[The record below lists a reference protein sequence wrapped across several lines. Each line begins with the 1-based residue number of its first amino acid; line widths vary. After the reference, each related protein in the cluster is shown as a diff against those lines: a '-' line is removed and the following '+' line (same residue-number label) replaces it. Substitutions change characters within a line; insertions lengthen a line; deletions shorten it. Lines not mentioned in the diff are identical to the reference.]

1 MSTTNQSTTTS
12 TTTAAGT
19 GGWSSSNKRLDSLYQ
34 TAIKTL
40 PANEIERAVIST
52 PEMSL
57 SSITEQVRSYLQP
70 QYDESVRQR
79 QAQTKQYKADIDA
92 DAYSRGMGSSTW
104 VTDSKNRQLAAEAS
118 DIASLGSAY
127 NANLAQNVAAQY
139 ENYLNRKASVDEI
152 NAANQI
158 DVDKWNSQVRTALE
172 QLAYERALE
181 EYKRGDGQ
189 SSGGGSKRSSKRS
202 SVDGITVT
210 TDYVWDANSSQ
221 KGPVATG
228 YVNFN
233 DVSSSKK
240 TSSAGGGATRYA
252 QYR

>member
-1 MSTTNQSTTTS
+1 MATSNQTTTTS
-12 TTTAAGT
+12 TTTSGGS

-40 PANEIERAVIST
+40 PVNKIERAVIST

-70 QYDESVRQR
+70 QYEESVRKR

-92 DAYSRGMGSSTW
+92 DAYSRGMGASTW

-118 DIASLGSAY
+118 DIASLGSSY
-127 NANLAQNVAAQY
+127 NANLAQNVATQY

-158 DVDKWNSQVRTALE
+158 DVDKWNSQVLTALE

-181 EYKRGDGQ
+181 EYKRGGGTA
-189 SSGGGSKRSSKRS
+189 SGGGSSSGSGGS
-202 SVDGITVT
+202 SGSGTPNSDGISVNIGTLD
-210 TDYVWDANSSQ
+210 DYKNSL
-221 KGPVATG
+221 K
-228 YVNFN
+228 
-233 DVSSSKK
+233 
-240 TSSAGGGATRYA
+240 
-252 QYR
+252 